1 MGFLEGVTTGG
12 EAGDNVHVNFYRRVA
27 TERPAAKAIMSD
39 TKKPSH
45 LRLVGANPERLTGK
59 QEAFAQAV
67 AKGAVLSDA
76 YREAYDAERMKDKTI
91 WEEACKL
98 AQNPKVS
105 ARVKTL
111 QAQMEEDRRTREA
124 RREEFVLKRLQEEAM
139 QADTDGA
146 RVRAL
151 ELLGKTV
158 GLFSDRVEIEQA
170 GERSAAEIEAELQAR
185 LSRLLGQG

>member
-1 MGFLEGVTTGG
+1 MTTGG
-12 EAGDNVHVNFYRRVA
+12 EAGDNVQVNFYRRVA
-27 TERPAAKAIMSD
+27 TERPAAKARMSD

-111 QAQMEEDRRTREA
+111 QAEMEEDRRTIER
-124 RREEFVLKRLQEEAM
+124 RREEFVLKQLQQEAL

>member
-1 MGFLEGVTTGG
+1 
-12 EAGDNVHVNFYRRVA
+12 
-27 TERPAAKAIMSD
+27 
-39 TKKPSH
+39 
-45 LRLVGANPERLTGK
+45 
-59 QEAFAQAV
+59 
-67 AKGAVLSDA
+67 
-76 YREAYDAERMKDKTI
+76 
-91 WEEACKL
+91 
-98 AQNPKVS
+98 
-105 ARVKTL
+105 
-111 QAQMEEDRRTREA
+111 
-124 RREEFVLKRLQEEAM
+124 M